1 MAPPNPKR
9 PPRPPRPPGTQASQD
24 SDVELPFDDDEV
36 DPLQADDPRPQRVP
50 QYPAGSRKSRRHGPG
65 ARGNHDRELASG
77 FDTSHEYSDPGYAP
91 AFLYVERGPGAG
103 QLVPVK
109 QGSLVMGR
117 SSSSDLRL
125 QHPSISRRH
134 AHLTRRGDRFFLKDL
149 SSQNGTFLNRHRI
162 ASEVELMPGDE
173 ISLGNALLRLRGHG
187 GTPALGV
194 PVASAAEAPRPRRGL
209 SSLGVALA
217 AAAVGSGVA
226 ALIALFSLRAAG
238 DAEAP
243 PSPNEGAAPLAAHGT
258 PTSNPGGAGTAGTA
272 APDARAG
279 VGATGV
285 AAPQGAHGTGSRG
298 AGAGTAPSAAG
309 VNSEAKPGTNAV
321 HSGAAPESSNTRS
334 DREPSTSRDGSG
346 TTPRTSQ
353 EPVTPTAT
361 GISALNVARGTTKQV
376 RPVSV
381 TTSERATTGRD
392 ASADIERQAPSRT
405 ADPGSSPRSRAPDA
419 RPRTQAPSSG
429 DASATAPTGT
439 GKETE
444 VLRFYEAG
452 NVTAAKELAQTENLT
467 GLHEQLVRFETAA
480 ATARKAQAKG
490 DLPEAIAQLSIAL
503 SVDDA
508 LAHGWSKHGPPLRKQ
523 LSRLHLQVGVDHVA
537 AGRSTEARTAF
548 EQALKHDT
556 GNREAR
562 EHLARLS
569 GASAP

>member
-65 ARGNHDRELASG
+65 ARGNNDRELASR
-77 FDTSHEYSDPGYAP
+77 FDTSHEYSDPGYEP

-109 QGSLVMGR
+109 QGAVVIGR

-162 ASEVELMPGDE
+162 AAEVELMPGDE
-173 ISLGNALLRLRGHG
+173 ISMGNALLRLRGHG

-194 PVASAAEAPRPRRGL
+194 PVASAEEAPPPRRGL
-209 SSLGVALA
+209 SSLGVALT

-226 ALIALFSLRAAG
+226 ALIALFSMRAAG

-243 PSPNEGAAPLAAHGT
+243 PSPPAEAAPAAAPGT
-258 PTSNPGGAGTAGTA
+258 PAPRPGGE
-272 APDARAG
+272 RL
-279 VGATGV
+279 GA
-285 AAPQGAHGTGSRG
+285 
-298 AGAGTAPSAAG
+298 
-309 VNSEAKPGTNAV
+309 E
-321 HSGAAPESSNTRS
+321 PESPATSPE
-334 DREPSTSRDGSG
+334 REPSTSLERDGAA
-346 TTPRTSQ
+346 PRTSP
-353 EPVTPTAT
+353 EASTPKAT

-376 RPVSV
+376 RPVAV
-381 TTSERATTGRD
+381 TTSERATTGGE
-392 ASADIERQAPSRT
+392 ASADSGRQGPARNADSGAAPRQRT
-405 ADPGSSPRSRAPDA
+405 GDARARGQSSSAGDAAAMAPAGSSKA
-419 RPRTQAPSSG
+419 
-429 DASATAPTGT
+429 
-439 GKETE
+439 TE
-444 VLRFYEAG
+444 VLRLYEAG
-452 NVTAAKELAQTENLT
+452 NVTAARELAQTENLSH
-467 GLHEQLVRFETAA
+467 LHEQLVRFEAAETA
-480 ATARKAQAKG
+480 ARKAQAKG
-490 DLPEAIAQLSIAL
+490 DLSEAIAQLSSAV

-523 LSRLHLQVGVDHVA
+523 LSRLYLQAGVDHVA

-562 EHLARLS
+562 ENLARLS